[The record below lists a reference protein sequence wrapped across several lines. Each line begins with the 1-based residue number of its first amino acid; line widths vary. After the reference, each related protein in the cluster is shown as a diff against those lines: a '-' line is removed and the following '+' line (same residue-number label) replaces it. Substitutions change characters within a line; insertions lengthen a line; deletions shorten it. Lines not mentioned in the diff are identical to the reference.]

1 MKKIIFPI
9 IVLLLFFTNTA
20 FSAPPAPPM
29 IIHGEA
35 LIDGAVVPAET
46 IVKIQAGQFQIE
58 SSTVLTETGISYYT
72 IIIPQDSSEGTASN
86 GASSGDS
93 VQFIT
98 IGDESLSEISPV
110 NWESG
115 KSLKQDIVVR
125 PALSSSSAPEIVS
138 ASADSSG
145 TGLSLNSSFNPAAV
159 ENTELSHRLRWYL
172 RNPDADK
179 PEDETI
185 LIKEDTLTQVTGEKQ
200 TTYTIENAGDLKYL
214 ELIITPLLTDGKIGA
229 SAYKKV
235 IPVISEGTL

>member
-1 MKKIIFPI
+1 MKKYFFS
-9 IVLLLFFTNTA
+9 VVVFLLFFTNTA
-20 FSAPPAPPM
+20 FSAPPTPPM

-46 IVKIQAGQFQIE
+46 AVEVQAGQFQIE

-72 IIIPQDSSEGTASN
+72 IIIPQDSSEETESN

-98 IGDESLSEISPV
+98 IGDESLYEMPPV

-125 PALSSSSAPEIVS
+125 PALSSAPTIVS
-138 ASADSSG
+138 ASADSSS
-145 TGLSLNSSFNPAAV
+145 TGLSLNSSFNPVAGESTGV
-159 ENTELSHRLRWYL
+159 SHRLRWYL
-172 RNPDADK
+172 RNPDADE

-214 ELIITPLLTDGKIGA
+214 ELIITPLLTDGKIGT